1 MLFYWKLDKKISVE
15 ELSIK
20 RYVKIIF
27 VKLLINRVKSYYI
40 KMWNKVTYLLG
51 QKVTSELIVMI
62 IKM

>member
-1 MLFYWKLDKKISVE
+1 LLFYWKLDKKISVE